1 MGISFK
7 TLKTTLSLF
16 IVLIMVFSVSAC
28 KSDKQEPKKLNV
40 FIDTTDKY
48 SSNVIKSLI
57 QDFKKTNPDVE
68 IKLNDVLGSKS
79 DIMESINVGTEI
91 DVLFTSRNNIIELS
105 KKGVLSDLQNT
116 LEKSNISD
124 SYYDIISSYGR
135 VGDKYYGIGVVPYS
149 VELLYNKANLKKL
162 NIDNPQ
168 NLEQWLKALKKINS
182 NGIKTPVVL
191 TEDVDINGLLFSL
204 IASKAIDIH
213 SVEESYDVGLEGY
226 KKLKVMQDIFSEF
239 NLLTKNNGIT
249 ADSFEMGNE
258 QSIDS
263 FNNGDAPLLACISYF
278 NSKLNGTNIGI
289 IGDYDN
295 NSNYGSNIPIII
307 NSLLCIPLNTK
318 NGDTANAFVKYIYG
332 NEVQA
337 RIVQKGIIS
346 GNKIANN
353 KVTGIGKIMV
363 QHMSKANDNSILVLY
378 NLPDKIKNGVLQA
391 MKRILGGGYNSKE
404 WEDILKENYKWFI
417 K

>member
-16 IVLIMVFSVSAC
+16 IVLIIVFSVSAC

-91 DVLFTSRNNIIELS
+91 DVLFTNRSNIIELS
-105 KKGVLSDLQNT
+105 KKGVLSDLQDT
-116 LEKSNISD
+116 LEKANISD
-124 SYYDIISSYGR
+124 NYYDIISSYGR

-204 IASKAIDIH
+204 IASKAVDIQ
-213 SVEESYDVGLEGY
+213 SVEETYDVGLEGY

-263 FNNGDAPLLACISYF
+263 FNNGDAPLLACISYY

-318 NGDTANAFVKYIYG
+318 NGDTANAFVKYIYS
-332 NEVQA
+332 NEVQT

-404 WEDILKENYKWFI
+404 WEDILKENYK
-417 K
+417 